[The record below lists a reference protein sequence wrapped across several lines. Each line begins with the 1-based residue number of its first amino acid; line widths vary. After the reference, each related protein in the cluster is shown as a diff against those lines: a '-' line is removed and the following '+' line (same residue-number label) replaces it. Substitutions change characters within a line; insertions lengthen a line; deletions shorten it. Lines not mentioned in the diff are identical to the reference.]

1 MSDQPPPDRASS
13 DPSKQAAWDSVSE
26 TELDAALSHAASLAA
41 DLSKQFQSNGN
52 PATPAETAPSTPL
65 EDPQRDLDVELQ
77 QLEQLVGAAAA
88 QVQVVDDAAPAS
100 PAPAPTENVP
110 DFMSEFTAPPLSS
123 DAAADDLSASRSAD
137 ELIADLVDHRQER
150 ARAAADPGKSGIVGS
165 GIVGVVGGTVNMPPV
180 APKPVKPSPAE
191 AEPDPARSTRPRWA
205 ERLRTPILSLL
216 DRFVAM
222 LELIDRPLARI
233 GGGARRIVGWIAIA
247 MIAASIVVFVR
258 SIG

>member
-26 TELDAALSHAASLAA
+26 TELDAALSHAALLAA
-41 DLSKQFQSNGN
+41 DLSKQLQSNGK
-52 PATPAETAPSTPL
+52 PAAPAETAPSTPL

-77 QLEQLVGAAAA
+77 QLEQLVDAAAA
-88 QVQVVDDAAPAS
+88 QVQAVDDAAPAS
-100 PAPAPTENVP
+100 PAENVP
-110 DFMSEFTAPPLSS
+110 DFMSEFTVPPASS
-123 DAAADDLSASRSAD
+123 DAAADDLSASTSAD
-137 ELIADLVDHRQER
+137 DLMADLVGHRQER
-150 ARAAADPGKSGIVGS
+150 ARAAAGPGKSGVVGS

-191 AEPDPARSTRPRWA
+191 AEPDPARSTRLRWA
-205 ERLRTPILSLL
+205 ERFGPPILSLL
-216 DRFVAM
+216 DRFVAV
-222 LELIDRPLARI
+222 LELLDRPSARI

-247 MIAASIVVFVR
+247 MIAASMVLVFVR

>member
-41 DLSKQFQSNGN
+41 DLSKQLQSNGN
-52 PATPAETAPSTPL
+52 PAAPAETAPSTPL
-65 EDPQRDLDVELQ
+65 EDPQRDLDAELQ
-77 QLEQLVGAAAA
+77 QLEQLVGSAAA
-88 QVQVVDDAAPAS
+88 QVQAVDDAAPAS
-100 PAPAPTENVP
+100 PAPAPTESVP
-110 DFMSEFTAPPLSS
+110 DFMSEFTVPPASS
-123 DAAADDLSASRSAD
+123 DAAADDLSASTSAD
-137 ELIADLVDHRQER
+137 DLMADLVDHRQER
-150 ARAAADPGKSGIVGS
+150 ARVAAGPGKSGVVGS
-165 GIVGVVGGTVNMPPV
+165 GIVGVVGGPVNMPPV
-180 APKPVKPSPAE
+180 APKPVEPSPAE
-191 AEPDPARSTRPRWA
+191 AEPDPRPSTGPRWA

-216 DRFVAM
+216 DRFVAG

-233 GGGARRIVGWIAIA
+233 GSGARRIAGWLAIA

>member
-13 DPSKQAAWDSVSE
+13 DPSKQVAWDSVSE

-41 DLSKQFQSNGN
+41 DLSKQLQSNGN
-52 PATPAETAPSTPL
+52 SAAPAETAPSTPL

-77 QLEQLVGAAAA
+77 QLEQLVGTAAA
-88 QVQVVDDAAPAS
+88 QVQAVDDAAPAS
-100 PAPAPTENVP
+100 PAENVP
-110 DFMSEFTAPPLSS
+110 DFMSEFTVPPASS
-123 DAAADDLSASRSAD
+123 DAAAGDLSSSTSADDLM
-137 ELIADLVDHRQER
+137 ADLVDHRQQR
-150 ARAAADPGKSGIVGS
+150 ARAAAEPGKPGVVGS

-180 APKPVKPSPAE
+180 APKPVEPSPAE
-191 AEPDPARSTRPRWA
+191 AEPDPSPWTRPRLA
-205 ERLRTPILSLL
+205 ERFGPPILSLL
-216 DRFVAM
+216 DRFVAV

-233 GGGARRIVGWIAIA
+233 GGGARRTVGWIAIA

>member
-1 MSDQPPPDRASS
+1 MSDQPLPDRASS

-41 DLSKQFQSNGN
+41 DLSKQLQSNGN
-52 PATPAETAPSTPL
+52 PAAPAETAPSTPL

-77 QLEQLVGAAAA
+77 QLEQLVGTAAA
-88 QVQVVDDAAPAS
+88 QVQAVDDAAPAS
-100 PAPAPTENVP
+100 PAPAPTESVP
-110 DFMSEFTAPPLSS
+110 DFMSELTTPPPPS
-123 DAAADDLSASRSAD
+123 DAAADDVSASTSAD
-137 ELIADLVDHRQER
+137 DLMADLVDHRQQR
-150 ARAAADPGKSGIVGS
+150 ARAAAEPGKSGVVGS

-191 AEPDPARSTRPRWA
+191 AEPDPARSTRPRFA
-205 ERLRTPILSLL
+205 ERFGPPILSLL

-233 GGGARRIVGWIAIA
+233 DGGVRRIVGWIAIA

>member
-41 DLSKQFQSNGN
+41 DLSKQLQSNGK
-52 PATPAETAPSTPL
+52 PAAPAETTPGTPL

-77 QLEQLVGAAAA
+77 QLEQLVGTAAA
-88 QVQVVDDAAPAS
+88 QVQTVDDAAPAS
-100 PAPAPTENVP
+100 PAPAPTESVP
-110 DFMSEFTAPPLSS
+110 DFMSEFTAPPPSS
-123 DAAADDLSASRSAD
+123 DAAADDLM
-137 ELIADLVDHRQER
+137 ADLVDHRQEQ
-150 ARAAADPGKSGIVGS
+150 ARAAAGPGKSGVVGS

-180 APKPVKPSPAE
+180 APKPVEPSPAE
-191 AEPDPARSTRPRWA
+191 AEPDPSPWTRPRLA
-205 ERLRTPILSLL
+205 ERFGPPILSLL
-216 DRFVAM
+216 DRFVAV

-233 GGGARRIVGWIAIA
+233 GGGARRTVGWIAIA